1 MAGRA
6 VGSSA
11 GSQAFWRCLGK
22 SRKLFPASCPLD
34 ERLGMYFLGVLQ
46 GRGWLGCAQVPGL
59 MQQSQ
64 GFGSGPTTRSA
75 RRAGREPLDQH
86 FKVLLYTN
94 RTGRVG
100 TKAPWLCLASHL
112 PHIPAQHPPH
122 CTPGRNTTGMSGSWI
137 G

>member
-64 GFGSGPTTRSA
+64 GFAVAPPPKVRAEPGVSLLTSVSRSFFTQI
-75 RRAGREPLDQH
+75 RLEG
-86 FKVLLYTN
+86 
-94 RTGRVG
+94 
-100 TKAPWLCLASHL
+100 
-112 PHIPAQHPPH
+112 
-122 CTPGRNTTGMSGSWI
+122 
-137 G
+137 